1 MTDALAAMRRLESL
15 IAGLPGV
22 VYRFVMGR
30 AGKVEYVSE
39 QIADM
44 CGYDPEYFLEQSSER
59 LALLIHPD
67 NRSQVL
73 RSISRAA
80 RARQPFALEHRVRCE
95 GGAQK
100 WVWHRGTVLQ
110 PEQDGPLHLEGFAL
124 DITDR
129 KQREDEL
136 AWLAQH
142 DALTGTANRGQFME
156 AIHACIQRAERH
168 GGMLACLFIDIDR
181 FKRINDSFGHSFG
194 DELLRCIARR
204 LRHCVRGNDVIGRL
218 GGDEFVV
225 LLDGISSPQDAAMAA
240 QKILSELATPF
251 AIQGRRVDAGAS
263 IGISCYPGD
272 ARDANSLLR
281 NADAAMYAVKR
292 TGRRAFRFYS
302 EEMSGRAFETL
313 ALLGGLREAIAGQ
326 GMELR
331 YQPRLD
337 LRSGRVVAMEALAR
351 WQSEEYGNV
360 PPARFIPL
368 LEDAGMTEAFT
379 ARVLGEACRQLRRWD
394 AEGLPAARM
403 AVNLSARQF
412 RNDTLPEQVEA
423 LLGEHRIQPERIEF
437 EISELTVMEDHP
449 AALESMHRL
458 QRLGVH
464 LAIDDFGTGSS
475 SLHLL
480 KQLPL
485 EYLKVDRR
493 FIAGV
498 PHSRDDIALTEAIIA
513 MGKRLDLRVV
523 AEGIE
528 TEAQGVFVR
537 ANECDEAQGFLFS
550 RPMPANDA
558 GEWLRRRLH

>member
-1 MTDALAAMRRLESL
+1 MTDALAAMRRMESL

-30 AGKVEYVSE
+30 KGKVEYVSR
-39 QIADM
+39 QIADL
-44 CGYDPEYFLEQSSER
+44 CGVGPEHFMDQGSEK

-67 NRSQVL
+67 NRMQVL
-73 RSISRAA
+73 RSVSRAA
-80 RARQPFALEHRVRCE
+80 RSRRPFALEHRIRCQN
-95 GGAQK
+95 GAQK
-100 WVWHRGTVLQ
+100 WVWHRGAVVR
-110 PEQDGPLHLEGFAL
+110 PDPGGPLHLEGFAL
-124 DITDR
+124 DITER
-129 KQREDEL
+129 KRQEREL

-142 DALTGTANRGQFME
+142 DVLTGTANRGRFME
-156 AIHACIQRAERH
+156 EVSACMQRAERH
-168 GGMLACLFIDIDR
+168 GEMLACLFLDIDR
-181 FKRINDSFGHSFG
+181 FKRINDTFGHAFG

-204 LRHCVRGNDVIGRL
+204 IRRCVRGNDVIGRL

-225 LLDGISSPQDAAMAA
+225 LLDGITAPQDAAVAA
-240 QKILSELATPF
+240 QKILIELAAPF
-251 AIQGRRVDAGAS
+251 TIQGRRIKAGAS

-272 ARDANSLLR
+272 AGDAASLLR
-281 NADAAMYAVKR
+281 NADAAMYSVKR

-313 ALLGGLREAIAGQ
+313 ALLGGLRDAIGSDA
-326 GMELR
+326 MNLC

-337 LRSGRVVAMEALAR
+337 LRTGRVVAMEALAR
-351 WQSEEYGNV
+351 WHSEQYGNV

-379 ARVLGEACRQLRRWD
+379 SRVLNDACRQLSRWD
-394 AEGLPAARM
+394 AEGMPAARM
-403 AVNLSARQF
+403 AINLSARQF

-423 LLGEHRIQPERIEF
+423 LLAEHRIAPERIEF
-437 EISELTVMEDHP
+437 EISELAVMEDHP
-449 AALESMHRL
+449 AATESMHRL
-458 QRLGVH
+458 HRLGVR
-464 LAIDDFGTGSS
+464 LAIDDFGSGSS

-498 PHSRDDIALTEAIIA
+498 PSDDDDIALTEAIIA
-513 MGKRLDLRVV
+513 MGKRLGLRVV

-537 ANECDEAQGFLFS
+537 ANECDEGQGFLFS
-550 RPMPANDA
+550 RPMPAEDA